1 MGGTFDPIH
10 NGHLILAEHSRVVFD
25 LKKVLFIPTGKPP
38 HKEEDI
44 SSMNHRYN
52 MTLLA
57 INTNPYFYL
66 SSIEI
71 QREGTTYTIDTI
83 KSLQSKYKNTEF
95 YFIIGSDS
103 FYNIHK
109 WKDYKE
115 LLSLCK
121 FIVAKRPDIDDQRL
135 EDKAK
140 EFNQKYKDSIYILE
154 APLIDISS
162 TRIRDRVK
170 SGLSIK
176 YLVPET
182 VEFYIKQNKL
192 YG

>member
-1 MGGTFDPIH
+1 
-10 NGHLILAEHSRVVFD
+10 
-25 LKKVLFIPTGKPP
+25 
-38 HKEEDI
+38 
-44 SSMNHRYN
+44 MNHRYN

-83 KSLQSKYKNTEF
+83 KSLQSKYRNTEF

-109 WKDYKE
+109 WKNYKE

-121 FIVAKRPDIDDQRL
+121 FIVAKRPDMDDGRL
-135 EDKAK
+135 EDRVK
-140 EFNQKYKDSIYILE
+140 EFNKNTKILSIY
-154 APLIDISS
+154 
-162 TRIRDRVK
+162 
-170 SGLSIK
+170 
-176 YLVPET
+176 
-182 VEFYIKQNKL
+182 
-192 YG
+192 